1 MSKINVTFDDFDP
14 LLVYSDYTQWST
26 PNPQNNPTWY
36 NASESE
42 TGVPWH
48 EATIHYTTIQGA
60 SFAFNFTA
68 SSAWIYGAVGPS
80 SSATSYTI
88 TLDGTSS
95 SHTAENTTS
104 SDNTL
109 GQGRTLLWSAQGLDE
124 GKLHE
129 VELRNEGSGVG
140 VDLVV
145 LEVDVGENTN
155 NSTLDNTSP
164 EISYSGTWDMNNG
177 SFHGGSSS
185 YTQGAGNEFSFNFTG
200 MFLFKTVN
208 VGKYTGLHGE
218 NIGSALYI
226 YGDQVNDHGL
236 YSIFFNT
243 STIPYATYNGRSGC
257 AVGGVEKSCEKL
269 GTLKIFVGGLGEGE
283 HQVRL
288 VNEGQETYF
297 GEYCSYCVYRG
308 KTLVTDERGQKILII
323 SNTLLHQL
331 IPLSLLIQRAPTV
344 FAPHPLQAITLLE
357 PLVRP
362 QVQSLLRLHLLRV
375 IVRVLRCM
383 AMREDMQ
390 G

>member
-68 SSAWIYGAVGPS
+68 SSAWIYGAAGPS
-80 SSATSYTI
+80 SSATNYTI

-109 GQGRTLLWSAQGLDE
+109 GQGRTLLWSAQGLEE
-124 GKLHE
+124 GKVHK
-129 VELRNEGSGVG
+129 VELKNEGSGVG

-145 LEVDVGENTN
+145 LEVDVGENTS

-164 EISYSGTWDMNNG
+164 EINYTGTWDMNNG
-177 SFHGGSSS
+177 SFYGGSSS
-185 YTQGAGNEFSFNFTG
+185 YTQGVGNEFSFNFT
-200 MFLFKTVN
+200 
-208 VGKYTGLHGE
+208 
-218 NIGSALYI
+218 GSALYI

-257 AVGGVEKSCEKL
+257 AVSDVEKSCEKL
-269 GTLKIFVGGLGEGE
+269 GTLKVFIGGLGEGE

-297 GEYCSYCVYRG
+297 DFDYLQYTTPSTYPSFTFDPTCANGICASSSSDNNASGASGAATSAATTAPSSTESSSTNAALYGREGGYTG
-308 KTLVTDERGQKILII
+308 LGMGLLVGMMG
-323 SNTLLHQL
+323 
-331 IPLSLLIQRAPTV
+331 V
-344 FAPHPLQAITLLE
+344 WG
-357 PLVRP
+357 VRK
-362 QVQSLLRLHLLRV
+362 LGW
-375 IVRVLRCM
+375 
-383 AMREDMQ
+383 A
-390 G
+390 